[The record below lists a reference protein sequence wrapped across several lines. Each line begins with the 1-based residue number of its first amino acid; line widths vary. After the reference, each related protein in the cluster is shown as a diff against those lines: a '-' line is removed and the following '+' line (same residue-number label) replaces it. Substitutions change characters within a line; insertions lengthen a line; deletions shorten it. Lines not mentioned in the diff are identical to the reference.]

1 MSVESHHRR
10 GTRANLS
17 ILCCEAGD
25 RCARTNLVPF
35 ILLSPPVN
43 ALAMLRSRDLDAAGI
58 LARTHA
64 TLPRGLSWHADHS
77 FEGLSAASRHKS
89 PVPSNRQRRQLTHL
103 DIAFNCSRHV
113 TAAKCEQ
120 PRISRTARTAPRHNL
135 LMMNVLRLKQ
145 HQHLWLNTWF
155 LDMWIL
161 TRHNFFLRPSRKTSF
176 LNASSNILARPSFLK
191 DVDPALVLTATP
203 APVKRA
209 LNLKQCFAVDQAEK
223 VYAPSVCV

>member
-1 MSVESHHRR
+1 MLP
-10 GTRANLS
+10 RATGQCWANTPIDITMYQEILKMYLKSSKRLS
-17 ILCCEAGD
+17 
-25 RCARTNLVPF
+25 
-35 ILLSPPVN
+35 
-43 ALAMLRSRDLDAAGI
+43 
-58 LARTHA
+58 
-64 TLPRGLSWHADHS
+64 TLPRSLSWHADHS
-77 FEGLSAASRHKS
+77 FAGLSAASRHKS

-135 LMMNVLRLKQ
+135 LMIFLLRLKQ
-145 HQHLWLNTWF
+145 HHHLWLNTWS

-176 LNASSNILARPSFLK
+176 LNASLNILARPSFLK

-203 APVKRA
+203 APVTRA
-209 LNLKQCFAVDQAEK
+209 HGSGSYSSCDLHH
-223 VYAPSVCV
+223 